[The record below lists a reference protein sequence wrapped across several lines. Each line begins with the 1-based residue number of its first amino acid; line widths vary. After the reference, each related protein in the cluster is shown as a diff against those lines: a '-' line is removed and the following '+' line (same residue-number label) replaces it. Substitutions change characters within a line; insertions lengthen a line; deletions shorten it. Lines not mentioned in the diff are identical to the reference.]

1 MSKIKLSPSIFLT
14 FAVMVSAFGM
24 ISLPMFLLKANSSEI
39 YAPFT
44 RILIGSIY
52 TAVCV
57 LGITAVFYPNKCQ
70 KSFMFRAEPRREQ
83 TKDLSEP
90 FDGIPFKAHHPN
102 CEKYFPNRI
111 QIRKTT
117 LCASCAGLLAG
128 ALAALTGT
136 VLYFFAGTIS
146 LPADYR
152 ILWIS
157 NFMMLIG
164 LFQFKLGGYLKLI
177 VNAFFVFS
185 SFITLTMVDLLG
197 KNLLI
202 DAYALCL
209 IVFLLL
215 TRISFSEWNNK
226 KICAQC
232 NACGLSS

>member
-1 MSKIKLSPSIFLT
+1 MSKIKLSSSIFLT
-14 FAVMVSAFGM
+14 FAVIVSAFGI

-44 RILIGSIY
+44 RILIGSTY
-52 TAVCV
+52 TAVCI

-70 KSFMFRAEPRREQ
+70 KSFLFGAKPKREQ
-83 TKDLSEP
+83 TKDSTKP
-90 FDGIPFKAHHPN
+90 FERMPFKAHHPN
-102 CEKYFPNRI
+102 CEKYSPNRI
-111 QIRKTT
+111 QIQKTT
-117 LCASCAGLLAG
+117 LCASCAGLLTG
-128 ALAALTGT
+128 ALAALAGT
-136 VLYFFAGTIS
+136 ALYFFAGTLS

-157 NFMMLIG
+157 NIIMLMG
-164 LFQFKLGGYLKLI
+164 LFQFKIGGYMKLI
-177 VNAFFVFS
+177 VNALFVFS

-215 TRISFSEWNNK
+215 TRISFSEWNNR
-226 KICAQC
+226 KICAKC
-232 NACGLSS
+232 NDCRLAD